1 LLKLGLIPNPEH
13 SYAAGATILEESL
26 NSVVCDY
33 SAIPYLIHTLLYPST
48 YRLVFKAVLIALGNS
63 PLDQQVIQ
71 TVGQLHLAA
80 NTHVV
85 LLHVVPYVDDMAVQD
100 ASRPLP
106 PEADFPH
113 QQLEQYL
120 RDYGTQLTS
129 APPTIELV
137 QGDPENEIIRVANIH
152 QVDLIVLG
160 SRGLTGLNRI
170 IAGSVSSRVLEAA
183 PCTVMVVKPSA

>member
-1 LLKLGLIPNPEH
+1 
-13 SYAAGATILEESL
+13 
-26 NSVVCDY
+26 
-33 SAIPYLIHTLLYPST
+33 
-48 YRLVFKAVLIALGNS
+48 VFKAVLIALGNS

-80 NTHVV
+80 DAHVV

-106 PEADFPH
+106 PETDFPH

-120 RDYGTQLTS
+120 QDYGAQLTS
-129 APPTIELV
+129 SQPTIELV
-137 QGDPENEIIRVANIH
+137 QGDPDDEIIRVANIH

-183 PCTVMVVKPSA
+183 PCTVMVVKPRDEISD